1 MLLQMLNDAYF
12 MKVDCGK
19 NLQRRESVKTT
30 RTQTNTASMALD
42 KLNSMDF
49 HMSPGLSLGCQGFKP
64 LHVQANWHRS

>member
-1 MLLQMLNDAYF
+1 

-19 NLQRRESVKTT
+19 NLQRIIKMT

-49 HMSPGLSLGCQGFKP
+49 HMSLGLSLGCQGFKP
-64 LHVQANWHRS
+64 LHVQANWHRI